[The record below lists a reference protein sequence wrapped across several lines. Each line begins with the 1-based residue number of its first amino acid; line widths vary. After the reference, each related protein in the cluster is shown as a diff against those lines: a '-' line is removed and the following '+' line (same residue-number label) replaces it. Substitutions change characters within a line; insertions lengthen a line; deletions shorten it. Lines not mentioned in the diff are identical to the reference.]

1 MPRPRHA
8 HRPGVGMKPRTPE
21 QLEAMRRAAERRREL
36 AAQNDRYLTDLAC
49 TRAVRWLGALL
60 APPVPVGF
68 RRVESVGLVDG
79 QWTYSWARKVQS

>member
-1 MPRPRHA
+1 M
-8 HRPGVGMKPRTPE
+8 RTPE
-21 QLEAMRRAAERRREL
+21 QMAAAVKRAAGGYDAERRAAERRREL

-79 QWTYSWARKVQS
+79 KWTYSWARKVQS